1 MYGIE
6 KLASDFHI
14 PACEREFDVA
24 CVRIR
29 SNA

>member
-6 KLASDFHI
+6 KLMSDFHI
-14 PACEREFDVA
+14 PACKREFDLE